1 MNTQIFYRRV
11 EIIKCLLLSSIV
23 VLLALIYLNLPRP
36 ITVQDIKERS
46 ASLNELPV
54 VIIKDGRVTIE
65 NEEIKIRGTVT
76 LDGQPIEVTQQN
88 NYHW

>member
-36 ITVQDIKERS
+36 ITVQDIKERN
-46 ASLNELPV
+46 ASVNDLPV
-54 VIIKDGRVTIE
+54 VIVKDGRVTIE

-76 LDGQPIEVTQQN
+76 IDGQPIEVIQPN
-88 NYHW
+88 NDRW